1 MSVFT
6 YETEQPIL
14 QLSTFFAIALAS
26 DLDVTLQKPQPN
38 LFSKKKTTIMTIKN
52 KNEGKYYILIKY
64 KQYVR
69 MTTEAGF
76 IIRKWHLG
84 ENHV

>member
-1 MSVFT
+1 MWKILLVFWAVRRQD
-6 YETEQPIL
+6 YL
-14 QLSTFFAIALAS
+14 LSKFT
-26 DLDVTLQKPQPN
+26 DL
-38 LFSKKKTTIMTIKN
+38 
-52 KNEGKYYILIKY
+52 YILIKY